1 MAAKKKT
8 KRKTAKKKNDPSPKT
23 AKKVE
28 RTSYG
33 LTGDSGIIRNDAGR
47 MVMHISMPYDSN
59 DGVFIG
65 DYQSMSWKRVS
76 KEKAKKSKL
85 TPIKCSY
92 CAEPAVRLDHSWPYM
107 SGMTSCA
114 SHLDR
119 TDAD

>member
-1 MAAKKKT
+1 MAAKKKIV
-8 KRKTAKKKNDPSPKT
+8 AKKKADPSKKT

-33 LTGDSGIIRNDAGR
+33 LTGNTGIIRDDSGA
-47 MVMHISMPYDSN
+47 MVMHLNMPYDSN
-59 DGVFIG
+59 DKVFIG
-65 DYQSMSWKRVS
+65 DYQSMSWERVS
-76 KEKAKKSKL
+76 KEKAKKNKL